1 MVGVFLVG
9 VVAAEDRDV
18 DDSVEAGDTIAMA
31 L

>member
-9 VVAAEDRDV
+9 VVAAEGRDV